1 MSTCAVRLSLAENVK
16 RFVDIVRRHALE
28 TDVQDGRYVV
38 DGASLPGILSLNLS
52 RNLSVIIY
60 GENCEEMMREL
71 SPFIV
76 E

>member
-28 TDVQDGRYVV
+28 TDVRDGRYVV

-52 RNLSVIIY
+52 RNLNVTIY
-60 GENCEEMMREL
+60 GDDCEEMMREL

-76 E
+76 S